1 MPHGDKPCTRP
12 PAPMREPAKRSQFGA
27 ELPQDAVC
35 SVGGADGKPPRV
47 SCDPSDCGSMQR
59 GFLRCRWRALTAPAQ
74 ETGACRTPLTVF
86 LPYRPTALVSAVS
99 SIRRSLPQQEH
110 SFTRRIDVAVR
121 SVGCGLRQTVFA
133 IFAVCAAFPSGCG
146 GAVYKKTKR
155 RGKIVSLP
163 SSKQAVSDDHG
174 IDVFLFILCSC
185 PLYRRF
191 PERTGAD
198 CVLTLF
204 NQNAKIAL

>member
-1 MPHGDKPCTRP
+1 MPHGDKPCLHLP
-12 PAPMREPAKRSQFGA
+12 ELNQEPAKRSGFST
-27 ELPQDAVC
+27 ELPQERGLLRR
-35 SVGGADGKPPRV
+35 GGAAADTTAELGCGSARHGKPPRV

-110 SFTRRIDVAVR
+110 SFTRRIGVAVR
-121 SVGCGLRQTVFA
+121 SVGCGFRQTVFA
-133 IFAVCAAFPSGCG
+133 IFAVPTAFPSGCG

-163 SSKQAVSDDHG
+163 SSDGFAQSFRALS
-174 IDVFLFILCSC
+174 I
-185 PLYRRF
+185 R
-191 PERTGAD
+191 GASSNG
-198 CVLTLF
+198 CKPFQTIMV
-204 NQNAKIAL
+204 